1 MAKKFDFLSPGVE
14 IREIDQ
20 SFLPQE
26 REAEGPIIIGRT
38 RKGPA
43 NKPVRVR
50 NLDDF
55 VSVFGL
61 PIAGGSTVQGDMWRD
76 GNMAGPTYASY
87 AAQAWL
93 ASEQSPVTIVRLA
106 GDEKSGASSFGKA
119 GWALSASINSAAL
132 SNSTAYGLFLIQSA
146 SAVTMT
152 TGSLAAV
159 FYANKGYLTLDGTQ
173 ASDGVTNTKKAGTF
187 IKSVATNCEFKLA
200 IYNEAGEQVGN
211 SLPFNF
217 SRNSPNYLRS
227 VFNTN
232 PQLVN
237 ETTEATVVN
246 GGQRKTYW
254 LGESFTRELDDLSLL
269 GLSAGAVYGILLPLE
284 AGSVNWSDH
293 REGAQEAQS
302 GFLISQKSKGQVDLF
317 RFKSLHVGEEI
328 QKNYIIAIENI
339 NEPTNATVD
348 AYGTFTVCVKTTSGQ
363 TIERYSGCNLNP
375 SSPNYIGKRIGDQY
389 QEWSDQDR
397 RYRTYGDYQNQSDI
411 IYVDIK
417 DFVKNGGAQGHL
429 PVGFKGP
436 VRPKGFT
443 LAHGSTGAQTLGDVV
458 DTRTAASAVIQATNG
473 AADTDTILITAAD
486 GTSATFTAKTSPG
499 ANPEFNRGG
508 ADHGL
513 ANLKAAIE
521 ANATIGSKVTV
532 SAVTEPSSGTFQM
545 TITQVTAGTVGNG
558 KAVTIGTG
566 DFTAYTVNGG
576 SAGASGTFT
585 GGVDTTDDF
594 TGAFVKGNASVPGAA
609 GSSTNF
615 VIGPT
620 NFSASFLFPALPLR
634 ANGTEGG
641 AADPYRAYY
650 GIRPS
655 IGSTTTTHDPDYCD
669 YLRRLPATI
678 DSFTP
683 ATDYEHS
690 FIFTLDD
697 LVINSSNNTV
707 TYTSGSWSQTADT
720 STTSWTSPANTQA
733 NQNGDIGSLLDLGV
747 RQFSLP
753 LHGGFEG
760 WDITEREP
768 LRDDLINLHSS
779 RNDSANYLHYTIN
792 KALDSIRDPEVVPGN
807 LLAIP
812 GIRRPLI
819 TNRVISIA
827 EDRKDVL
834 AIIDLEHDY
843 LPLAER
849 DTADTNA
856 STLGD
861 VGQAVSTLRSRNLNS
876 SYACTF
882 YPWVQASDNLNG
894 SELVWLPPS
903 VAALGAF
910 GKSQARSE
918 LWFAPAGFNRGG
930 LGSLGGSRGPAVLQ
944 ARQRLDSKERDQ
956 LYEQN
961 INPIATFPA
970 EGVVIFGQKTLQAD
984 ASALDRINV
993 RRLLL
998 FLKSRVNEVS
1008 RNLLFDNNVQST
1020 WNRFKGQVE
1029 PLLADTQARFGLSGY
1044 KLVLDE
1050 TTTTADLIDRNIMYA
1065 KIFVKPARAIEYIVV
1080 DFVITRTGADFV

>member
-1 MAKKFDFLSPGVE
+1 MV
-14 IREIDQ
+14 
-20 SFLPQE
+20 
-26 REAEGPIIIGRT
+26 
-38 RKGPA
+38 
-43 NKPVRVR
+43 
-50 NLDDF
+50 
-55 VSVFGL
+55 
-61 PIAGGSTVQGDMWRD
+61 
-76 GNMAGPTYASY
+76 
-87 AAQAWL
+87 
-93 ASEQSPVTIVRLA
+93 
-106 GDEKSGASSFGKA
+106 
-119 GWALSASINSAAL
+119 
-132 SNSTAYGLFLIQSA
+132 
-146 SAVTMT
+146 
-152 TGSLAAV
+152 
-159 FYANKGYLTLDGTQ
+159 
-173 ASDGVTNTKKAGTF
+173 NTD
-187 IKSVATNCEFKLA
+187 
-200 IYNEAGEQVGN
+200 
-211 SLPFNF
+211 
-217 SRNSPNYLRS
+217 
-227 VFNTN
+227 
-232 PQLVN
+232 
-237 ETTEATVVN
+237 TEATVAS
-246 GGQRKTYW
+246 GGQLKTYW

-269 GLSAGAVYGILLPLE
+269 GLSAGAEYGILLPLE
-284 AGSVNWSDH
+284 TAAAVNWADH
-293 REGAQEAQS
+293 REGAKEAQS

-443 LAHGSTGAQTLGDVV
+443 LLDGSSGAQTLGDISNLDGGGVKAKTTIVFADQGSLATSTIKLVV
-458 DTRTAASAVIQATNG
+458 DGVDFTITNTNG
-473 AADTDTILITAAD
+473 ASDDVAWT
-486 GTSATFTAKTSPG
+486 GSG
-499 ANPEFNRGG
+499 AGPYT
-508 ADHGL
+508 
-513 ANLKAAIE
+513 
-521 ANATIGSKVTV
+521 ATI
-532 SAVTEPSSGTFQM
+532 
-545 TITQVTAGTVGNG
+545 
-558 KAVTIGTG
+558 
-566 DFTAYTVNGG
+566 DG
-576 SAGASGTFT
+576 SAGSALGYANKVFVLLNLIDPDNWTASGNGTTTLVLEAEQAGTHRTVVYSET
-585 GGVDTTDDF
+585 GDSGQNAVSATDVAGVDGDNF
-594 TGAFVKGNASVPGAA
+594 AGVFVKGNASVPGAA
-609 GSSTNF
+609 GSSTRF
-615 VIGPT
+615 VIGPAD
-620 NFSASFLFPALPLR
+620 FSASFNFPSLPLR

-697 LVINSSNNTV
+697 LVVNSSTNSV

-812 GIRRPLI
+812 GVRRPLI

-827 EDRKDVL
+827 EERKDVL